1 MGFRDSLSGGVRLV
15 RAVPSPIG
23 FCQFGAVQLHPEAGC
38 SGRRRERRSVCL
50 WRRRRAPRRPL
61 WLTAG
66 SAGRGMNGVSGAF
79 VKTRDENS
87 YFTPIAWV
95 RPCNSLSEC
104 GFSCPEGRNGGRIV
118 QKGDARLT
126 GGGRRRVRASEGA
139 GVVSGRPE
147 TPGGTRRAGPLRRCG
162 SSRPRGW
169 IRAGSGRS
177 ASRRRAR
184 RSCPWRR
191 RRGDR
196 RRARRARASRRASS
210 CRARRRT
217 FRRT

>member
-50 WRRRRAPRRPL
+50 WRRRRAPRRPAL
-61 WLTAG
+61 ADGRQCRPRHERCVGSLREDSGRKLIFYPHRMG
-66 SAGRGMNGVSGAF
+66 SALQLPVGMRIFKPRGSNRGPDRA
-79 VKTRDENS
+79 K
-87 YFTPIAWV
+87 
-95 RPCNSLSEC
+95 
-104 GFSCPEGRNGGRIV
+104 
-118 QKGDARLT
+118 
-126 GGGRRRVRASEGA
+126 RRRPPHGRRASEGA

-162 SSRPRGW
+162 SSRPHGW

-191 RRGDR
+191 RRGGR

>member
-50 WRRRRAPRRPL
+50 WRRRRAPRRPAL
-61 WLTAG
+61 ADGRQCRPRHERCVGSLREDSGRKLIFSPPRWG
-66 SAGRGMNGVSGAF
+66 SAVKRPGVWGF
-79 VKTRDENS
+79 
-87 YFTPIAWV
+87 FF
-95 RPCNSLSEC
+95 PCGS
-104 GFSCPEGRNGGRIV
+104 NGGRFR
-118 QKGDARLT
+118 QKRPPPPQGW
-126 GGGRRRVRASEGA
+126 GASEGA

-191 RRGDR
+191 RRGGR

>member
-50 WRRRRAPRRPL
+50 WRRRRAPRRPAL
-61 WLTAG
+61 ADGRQCRPRHERCVGSLREDSGRKLIFYPPSHGFGPATPCRNADFHALRVETGAG
-66 SAGRGMNGVSGAF
+66 SC
-79 VKTRDENS
+79 KKE
-87 YFTPIAWV
+87 TP
-95 RPCNSLSEC
+95 
-104 GFSCPEGRNGGRIV
+104 
-118 QKGDARLT
+118 
-126 GGGRRRVRASEGA
+126 ASREA